1 MMRGV
6 RGFLLVAGILLLSA
20 VSANAQAIGSIFGKV
35 TDSTG
40 GVMPG
45 VTVTVAGTGLQQP
58 LVAVTGASGAYQFPN
73 VPIGTYSVTFE
84 LEGFKK
90 SVRPNIVITSGF
102 QAPVDQKLEVGNKTE
117 EVTVSAAPPVV
128 DTKKT
133 TTGGTFTRDILENIP
148 TARDPWQVINMTP
161 DRKSTRLNSS
171 H

>member
-1 MMRGV
+1 MTRGV

-45 VTVTVAGTGLQQP
+45 VTVTVTGTGLQQP
-58 LVAVTGASGAYQFPN
+58 LVAATGATGTYQFPN

-84 LEGFKK
+84 LDGFKK
-90 SVRPNIVITSGF
+90 SVRPNVIITSGF
-102 QAPVDQKLEVGNKTE
+102 QAPVDQKMEVGNRTE
-117 EVTVSAAPPVV
+117 EVMVSAAPPVV

-133 TTGGTFTRDILENIP
+133 TTGATFTRTSSRTFRRRAI
-148 TARDPWQVINMTP
+148 RG
-161 DRKSTRLNSS
+161 RSST
-171 H
+171 

>member
-45 VTVTVAGTGLQQP
+45 VTVTVTGTGLQQP
-58 LVAVTGASGAYQFPN
+58 LVGVTQSSGAYQFPN

-84 LEGFKK
+84 LEGFK
-90 SVRPNIVITSGF
+90 
-102 QAPVDQKLEVGNKTE
+102 
-117 EVTVSAAPPVV
+117 
-128 DTKKT
+128 
-133 TTGGTFTRDILENIP
+133 
-148 TARDPWQVINMTP
+148 
-161 DRKSTRLNSS
+161 
-171 H
+171 